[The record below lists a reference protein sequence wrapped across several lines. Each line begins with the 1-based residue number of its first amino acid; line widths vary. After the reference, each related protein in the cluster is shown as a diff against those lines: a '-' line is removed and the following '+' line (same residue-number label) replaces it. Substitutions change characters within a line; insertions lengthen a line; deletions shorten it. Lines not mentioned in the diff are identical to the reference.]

1 MKRPKK
7 PLQATSNIAAWS
19 IRHPIG
25 VNMIALALLV
35 LGIFMYQRLG
45 VNLLPDIIYPDVRVQ
60 VVDPGVP
67 ATIMEDKVTR
77 QLEEQLAITEGA
89 ISVQSRTTESRSSV
103 DLSFPYGT
111 DIDIALRDA
120 SNRLDRAKRFLPDSI
135 EPPIIYKRD
144 PSQIPVIEFI
154 VSSSR
159 RSPVDLRSYVDYQL
173 SKWFINLPGVA
184 STEVGGGLV
193 REIQML
199 VDQQR
204 LASHHLS
211 FKDLETILE
220 TENQD
225 IAAGRIY
232 TASDELSTRTEA
244 RFESLQ
250 ELRQFPLSG
259 SASRRIEDTVK
270 LDEVATVLD
279 THEDE
284 RVRIRLNGMEG
295 VKLSVQ
301 KQPQANTIKVMDA
314 VHQRITQL
322 QNDQL
327 VPKDIDITTVDDQA
341 VFIKHALNNAA
352 RAALS
357 GAILAMLVVYL
368 FLGDLR
374 RTLII
379 GSAIPLAIVITFI
392 IMEVTGLTLNIMTLG
407 GLALGIGML
416 VDSTIVMLENIS
428 RHQQQSLQKSENDDF
443 EKNSSDNNI
452 ASALLAANEVN
463 SAIVASTSTNLA
475 AVLPFLFM
483 GGLVGLLFQELIIT
497 ISAAIIS
504 SMLVSLTLVPS
515 LAARLKPVKHRRPLR
530 LFTVI
535 ADSYERSV
543 RFIVRHS
550 WLPFIILIPALYFSG
565 QYIINEKQIFL
576 PQIDEG
582 RIYLSISGE
591 PGMRLDEMDDV
602 VNKIENL
609 LLDDK
614 DVITVFSTI
623 GGSIFGR
630 SQRESSNN
638 SSIKIQLLPSSQ
650 HNLSAQQ
657 WIAMIKPKINKLNLV
672 GIKTRMFVRGVRGV
686 RLGKSDEKI
695 SLRVQGENLQVL
707 NDIGNQ
713 LVDKLRSVPGLRN
726 LKQTYEETHKE
737 LKIKIRRKRAADLG
751 VNARDIG
758 HALKVAL
765 DGIVVSD
772 FIEGDREYNIR
783 LRLPRSEVLS
793 NDDLKHILIKYHN
806 GQPVYINDVAELQF
820 SASPSVIERDN
831 QRRIVEVTASLV
843 NDDDLLAVMTRIE
856 QTLKDFPLP
865 EGYYLYNGGANKEI
879 KEGRDMS
886 LILFTLAIFLVFVVM
901 AVQYES
907 LKNPLVILL
916 GIPFM
921 IIGVAGGLYFR
932 ELPVSMPVW
941 LGLIM
946 LAGIVVN
953 NAIVLVEQI
962 ELERNRGLALVTA
975 ITHAARLRLRPILMT
990 SITTVVGMLPLS
1002 IGFGEGAEMLQPL
1015 AAVIVWGLSFSMLV
1029 SLLVIPSLYY
1039 LFHIRRGEVRF

>member
-7 PLQATSNIAAWS
+7 PLQATSNTTAWS

-45 VNLLPDIIYPDVRVQ
+45 VNLLPDIIYPDVRVR

-154 VSSSR
+154 VSSSH

-193 REIQML
+193 REIQVL

-225 IAAGRIY
+225 IAARRIY

-250 ELRQFPLSG
+250 ELRQLPLSG

-301 KQPQANTIKVMDA
+301 KQPQANTIKVVYA

-322 QNDQL
+322 QNDKL
-327 VPKDIDITTVDDQA
+327 VPEDIDITAVDDQA

-379 GSAIPLAIVITFI
+379 GSAIPLGIVITFI

-443 EKNSSDNNI
+443 EKNSSDNNT

-483 GGLVGLLFQELIIT
+483 GGLAGLLFQELIIT

-515 LAARLKPVKHRRPLR
+515 LAARLKPVKDHRPLR

-550 WLPFIILIPALYFSG
+550 WLPFIILIPALYFSS

-614 DVITVFSTI
+614 DVVTVFSTI

-630 SQRESSNN
+630 SQRESSNS

-650 HNLSAQQ
+650 RNLSAQQ

-726 LKQTYEETHKE
+726 LKQTYKETHKE

-793 NDDLKHILIKYHN
+793 NDDLKHILIKHHN
-806 GQPVYINDVAELQF
+806 GQP
-820 SASPSVIERDN
+820 
-831 QRRIVEVTASLV
+831 
-843 NDDDLLAVMTRIE
+843 
-856 QTLKDFPLP
+856 
-865 EGYYLYNGGANKEI
+865 G
-879 KEGRDMS
+879 
-886 LILFTLAIFLVFVVM
+886 
-901 AVQYES
+901 
-907 LKNPLVILL
+907 
-916 GIPFM
+916 
-921 IIGVAGGLYFR
+921 
-932 ELPVSMPVW
+932 
-941 LGLIM
+941 
-946 LAGIVVN
+946 
-953 NAIVLVEQI
+953 
-962 ELERNRGLALVTA
+962 
-975 ITHAARLRLRPILMT
+975 
-990 SITTVVGMLPLS
+990 
-1002 IGFGEGAEMLQPL
+1002 
-1015 AAVIVWGLSFSMLV
+1015 
-1029 SLLVIPSLYY
+1029 
-1039 LFHIRRGEVRF
+1039 

>member
-1 MKRPKK
+1 MKHPLK
-7 PLQATSNIAAWS
+7 PLQTTSNIAAWS

-25 VNMIALALLV
+25 VTMIALALLV

-45 VNLLPDIIYPDVRVQ
+45 VNLLPDIIYPDVRVR

-193 REIQML
+193 REIQVL

-250 ELRQFPLSG
+250 ELRQLPLSG
-259 SASRRIEDTVK
+259 SASQRIEDTVK

-301 KQPQANTIKVMDA
+301 KQPQANTIKVVDA

-327 VPKDIDITTVDDQA
+327 IPEDIDITAVDDQA
-341 VFIKHALNNAA
+341 IFIKHALNNAT

-368 FLGDLR
+368 FLGDIR

-428 RHQQQSLQKSENDDF
+428 RHQQQSLQKSDNNS
-443 EKNSSDNNI
+443 EKNSSDNNTI
-452 ASALLAANEVN
+452 SALLAANEVN

-504 SMLVSLTLVPS
+504 SMMVSLTLVPS
-515 LAARLKPVKHRRPLR
+515 LAARLKPVNHRQPLH
-530 LFTVI
+530 LFNFI
-535 ADSYERSV
+535 ANNYERSV
-543 RFIVRHS
+543 RFIVHHP
-550 WLPFIILIPALYFSG
+550 WLPFIFLIPALYFSG

-602 VNKIENL
+602 VDKIENL

-630 SQRESSNN
+630 SQRESSNS

-650 HNLSAQQ
+650 RSLSAQQ
-657 WIAMIKPKINKLNLV
+657 WISMIKPEINKLNLV

-783 LRLPRSEVLS
+783 LRLPRSEILS
-793 NDDLKHILIKYHN
+793 NDDLKHILIKHHN

-831 QRRIVEVTASLV
+831 QQRIVEVTASLV
-843 NDDDLLAVMTRIE
+843 NDDDLLTVMTMIE

-865 EGYYLYNGGANKEI
+865 EGYYLYDGGANKEI

-886 LILFTLAIFLVFVVM
+886 LILFALAIFLVFVVM

-921 IIGVAGGLYFR
+921 IIGVAGGLYFK

-962 ELERNRGLALVTA
+962 ELERKRGLTLVTA

-990 SITTVVGMLPLS
+990 SMTTVVGMLPLS

-1015 AAVIVWGLSFSMLV
+1015 AVVIVWGLSFSMLV

-1039 LFHIRRGEVRF
+1039 LFHIRKG

>member
-45 VNLLPDIIYPDVRVQ
+45 VNLLPDIIYPDVRVR

-392 IMEVTGLTLNIMTLG
+392 IMEVTGLTLNIMTL
-407 GLALGIGML
+407 
-416 VDSTIVMLENIS
+416 
-428 RHQQQSLQKSENDDF
+428 
-443 EKNSSDNNI
+443 
-452 ASALLAANEVN
+452 
-463 SAIVASTSTNLA
+463 
-475 AVLPFLFM
+475 

>member
-1 MKRPKK
+1 
-7 PLQATSNIAAWS
+7 
-19 IRHPIG
+19 
-25 VNMIALALLV
+25 MIALALLV

-45 VNLLPDIIYPDVRVQ
+45 VNLLPDIIYPDVRVR

-154 VSSSR
+154 VSSSH

-193 REIQML
+193 REIQVL

-225 IAAGRIY
+225 IAARRIY

-250 ELRQFPLSG
+250 ELRQLPLSG

-301 KQPQANTIKVMDA
+301 KQPQANTIKVVYA

-322 QNDQL
+322 QNDKL
-327 VPKDIDITTVDDQA
+327 VPEDIDITAVDDQA

-379 GSAIPLAIVITFI
+379 GSAIPLGIVITFI

-443 EKNSSDNNI
+443 EKNSSDNNT

-483 GGLVGLLFQELIIT
+483 GGLAGLLFQELIIT

-515 LAARLKPVKHRRPLR
+515 LAARLKPVKDHRPLR

-550 WLPFIILIPALYFSG
+550 WLPFIILIPALYFSS

-614 DVITVFSTI
+614 DVVTVFSTI

-630 SQRESSNN
+630 SQRESSNS

-650 HNLSAQQ
+650 RNLSAQQ

-726 LKQTYEETHKE
+726 LKQTYKETHKE

-793 NDDLKHILIKYHN
+793 NDDLKHILIKHHN
-806 GQPVYINDVAELQF
+806 GQP
-820 SASPSVIERDN
+820 
-831 QRRIVEVTASLV
+831 
-843 NDDDLLAVMTRIE
+843 
-856 QTLKDFPLP
+856 
-865 EGYYLYNGGANKEI
+865 G
-879 KEGRDMS
+879 
-886 LILFTLAIFLVFVVM
+886 
-901 AVQYES
+901 
-907 LKNPLVILL
+907 
-916 GIPFM
+916 
-921 IIGVAGGLYFR
+921 
-932 ELPVSMPVW
+932 
-941 LGLIM
+941 
-946 LAGIVVN
+946 
-953 NAIVLVEQI
+953 
-962 ELERNRGLALVTA
+962 
-975 ITHAARLRLRPILMT
+975 
-990 SITTVVGMLPLS
+990 
-1002 IGFGEGAEMLQPL
+1002 
-1015 AAVIVWGLSFSMLV
+1015 
-1029 SLLVIPSLYY
+1029 
-1039 LFHIRRGEVRF
+1039 

>member
-1 MKRPKK
+1 
-7 PLQATSNIAAWS
+7 
-19 IRHPIG
+19 
-25 VNMIALALLV
+25 
-35 LGIFMYQRLG
+35 
-45 VNLLPDIIYPDVRVQ
+45 
-60 VVDPGVP
+60 
-67 ATIMEDKVTR
+67 
-77 QLEEQLAITEGA
+77 
-89 ISVQSRTTESRSSV
+89 
-103 DLSFPYGT
+103 
-111 DIDIALRDA
+111 
-120 SNRLDRAKRFLPDSI
+120 
-135 EPPIIYKRD
+135 
-144 PSQIPVIEFI
+144 
-154 VSSSR
+154 
-159 RSPVDLRSYVDYQL
+159 
-173 SKWFINLPGVA
+173 
-184 STEVGGGLV
+184 
-193 REIQML
+193 
-199 VDQQR
+199 
-204 LASHHLS
+204 
-211 FKDLETILE
+211 
-220 TENQD
+220 
-225 IAAGRIY
+225 
-232 TASDELSTRTEA
+232 
-244 RFESLQ
+244 
-250 ELRQFPLSG
+250 
-259 SASRRIEDTVK
+259 
-270 LDEVATVLD
+270 
-279 THEDE
+279 
-284 RVRIRLNGMEG
+284 
-295 VKLSVQ
+295 
-301 KQPQANTIKVMDA
+301 
-314 VHQRITQL
+314 
-322 QNDQL
+322 
-327 VPKDIDITTVDDQA
+327 
-341 VFIKHALNNAA
+341 
-352 RAALS
+352 
-357 GAILAMLVVYL
+357 
-368 FLGDLR
+368 
-374 RTLII
+374 
-379 GSAIPLAIVITFI
+379 
-392 IMEVTGLTLNIMTLG
+392 MTLG

>member
-1 MKRPKK
+1 MKHPLK
-7 PLQATSNIAAWS
+7 PLQTTSNIAAWS

-25 VNMIALALLV
+25 VTMIALALLV

-45 VNLLPDIIYPDVRVQ
+45 VNLLPDIIYPDVRVR

-193 REIQML
+193 REIQVL

-250 ELRQFPLSG
+250 ELRQLPLSG
-259 SASRRIEDTVK
+259 SASQRIEDTVK

-284 RVRIRLNGMEG
+284 RVRIRLNGIEG

-301 KQPQANTIKVMDA
+301 KQPQANTIKVVDA

-327 VPKDIDITTVDDQA
+327 IPEDIDITAVDDQA
-341 VFIKHALNNAA
+341 IFIKHALNNAT

-368 FLGDLR
+368 FLGDIR

-428 RHQQQSLQKSENDDF
+428 RHQQQSLQKSDNNS
-443 EKNSSDNNI
+443 EKNSSDNNTT
-452 ASALLAANEVN
+452 SALLAANEVN

-504 SMLVSLTLVPS
+504 SMMVSLTLVPS
-515 LAARLKPVKHRRPLR
+515 LAARLKPVNHRQPLH
-530 LFTVI
+530 LFSFI
-535 ADSYERSV
+535 ANSYERSV
-543 RFIVRHS
+543 RFIVHHP
-550 WLPFIILIPALYFSG
+550 WLPFIFLIPALYFSG

-630 SQRESSNN
+630 SQRESSNS

-650 HNLSAQQ
+650 RSLSAQQ
-657 WIAMIKPKINKLNLV
+657 WISMIKPEINKLNLV

-783 LRLPRSEVLS
+783 LRLPRSEILS
-793 NDDLKHILIKYHN
+793 NDDLKHILIKHHN

-831 QRRIVEVTASLV
+831 QQRIVEVTASLV
-843 NDDDLLAVMTRIE
+843 NDDDLLTVMTMIE

-865 EGYYLYNGGANKEI
+865 EGYYLYDGGANKEI

-886 LILFTLAIFLVFVVM
+886 LILFALAIFLVFVVM

-921 IIGVAGGLYFR
+921 IIGVAGGLYFK

-962 ELERNRGLALVTA
+962 ELERKRGLTLVTA

-990 SITTVVGMLPLS
+990 SMTTVVGMLPLS

-1015 AAVIVWGLSFSMLV
+1015 AVVIVWGLSFSMLV

-1039 LFHIRRGEVRF
+1039 LFHIRKG

>member
-1 MKRPKK
+1 
-7 PLQATSNIAAWS
+7 
-19 IRHPIG
+19 
-25 VNMIALALLV
+25 MIALALLV

-45 VNLLPDIIYPDVRVQ
+45 VNLLPDIIYPDVRVR

-154 VSSSR
+154 VSSSH

-193 REIQML
+193 REIQVL

-225 IAAGRIY
+225 IAARRIY

-250 ELRQFPLSG
+250 ELRQLPLSG

-301 KQPQANTIKVMDA
+301 KQPQANTIKVVYA

-322 QNDQL
+322 QNDKL
-327 VPKDIDITTVDDQA
+327 VPEDIDITAVDDQA

-379 GSAIPLAIVITFI
+379 GSAIPLGIVITFI

-443 EKNSSDNNI
+443 EKNSSDNNT

-483 GGLVGLLFQELIIT
+483 GGLAGLLFQELIIT

-515 LAARLKPVKHRRPLR
+515 LAARLKPVKDHRPLR

-550 WLPFIILIPALYFSG
+550 WLPFIILIPALYFSS

-614 DVITVFSTI
+614 DVVTVFSTI

-630 SQRESSNN
+630 SQRESSNS

-650 HNLSAQQ
+650 RNLSAQQ

-793 NDDLKHILIKYHN
+793 NDDLKHILIKHHN
-806 GQPVYINDVAELQF
+806 GQP
-820 SASPSVIERDN
+820 
-831 QRRIVEVTASLV
+831 
-843 NDDDLLAVMTRIE
+843 
-856 QTLKDFPLP
+856 
-865 EGYYLYNGGANKEI
+865 G
-879 KEGRDMS
+879 
-886 LILFTLAIFLVFVVM
+886 
-901 AVQYES
+901 
-907 LKNPLVILL
+907 
-916 GIPFM
+916 
-921 IIGVAGGLYFR
+921 
-932 ELPVSMPVW
+932 
-941 LGLIM
+941 
-946 LAGIVVN
+946 
-953 NAIVLVEQI
+953 
-962 ELERNRGLALVTA
+962 
-975 ITHAARLRLRPILMT
+975 
-990 SITTVVGMLPLS
+990 
-1002 IGFGEGAEMLQPL
+1002 
-1015 AAVIVWGLSFSMLV
+1015 
-1029 SLLVIPSLYY
+1029 
-1039 LFHIRRGEVRF
+1039 